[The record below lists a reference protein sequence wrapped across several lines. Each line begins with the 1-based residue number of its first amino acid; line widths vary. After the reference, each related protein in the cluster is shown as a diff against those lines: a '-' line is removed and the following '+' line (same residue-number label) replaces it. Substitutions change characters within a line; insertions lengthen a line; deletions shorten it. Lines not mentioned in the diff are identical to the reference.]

1 MQGLWEGFRRV
12 AYGLL
17 LIRVVFGA
25 QLAAHGAQ
33 KLFGWFGGPGPQ
45 GTAGFFG
52 KLRFRAP
59 LLMAFAAGLAEL
71 SGVLFAL
78 GFLTPLAALGISVVM
93 LNAIGSVHFQNGY
106 FAGDGGFEHNLGILA
121 VAVGI
126 AATGPG
132 RFSLDRLA
140 GWDGSLSGLWW
151 GLGVLGAAALISL
164 VTLTVGR
171 RRPAAAKP
179 EELRPA
185 A

>member
-1 MQGLWEGFRRV
+1 AARSARDRRLDAERDRLGPLPERLFRR
-12 AYGLL
+12 
-17 LIRVVFGA
+17 R
-25 QLAAHGAQ
+25 
-33 KLFGWFGGPGPQ
+33 
-45 GTAGFFG
+45 
-52 KLRFRAP
+52 
-59 LLMAFAAGLAEL
+59 
-71 SGVLFAL
+71 
-78 GFLTPLAALGISVVM
+78 
-93 LNAIGSVHFQNGY
+93 
-106 FAGDGGFEHNLGILA
+106 GGFEHNLGILA